1 MDKTSISL
9 LLKMAKPFIGGK
21 LPTIEVVC
29 PDKQMC
35 GLNINGKFMP
45 FAELEQELSEL
56 GKI

>member
-29 PDKQMC
+29 PDKEMN
-35 GLNINGKFMP
+35 GLNINGKFIS
-45 FAELEQELSEL
+45 FGELEKELAELA
-56 GKI
+56 KA